1 MRELD
6 LHGLTVDEAIKTFVD
21 HFNRHVRSSS
31 EPLRIIHGWGSSGEG
46 GRIRREFRQFLAE
59 ATDSLDWQPGE
70 DFEGNL
76 GVTIVYP
83 RKVLHTREN
92 QLAEALANFC
102 TTPRTESKITGEFRT
117 HDAREIKQA
126 IRTLIRQGRIK
137 EIMKGARTAYL
148 RCSKDPQT

>member
-21 HFNRHVRSSS
+21 HFNRHVRSSR

-83 RKVLHTREN
+83 RKVLHS
-92 QLAEALANFC
+92 AGKSAC
-102 TTPRTESKITGEFRT
+102 GS
-117 HDAREIKQA
+117 AREFLFYAPYGIENY
-126 IRTLIRQGRIK
+126 GRIPH
-137 EIMKGARTAYL
+137 A
-148 RCSKDPQT
+148 